1 MASPIPD
8 LLRSLLAASGPS
20 GREDEAARVW
30 RDAASGFAQV
40 SSDTLG
46 TSYARVGPGEGA
58 PTLAIVGH
66 VDEIGI
72 AITNVE
78 ESGLLSF
85 TTVGV
90 VRAEALL
97 AQRVDLLTRNGR
109 VPGVIGRTTIEPG
122 KAGERP
128 RVELSDL
135 HVDVGARRREEAE
148 ALVRPGDQGVWR
160 GEPVELPNG
169 RLVSKAL
176 DNRLGAY
183 AALEAARRLAEGPAA
198 EVDVVAVA
206 AVQEELGSLGAR
218 PAAFAL
224 DPLVAI
230 AVDVTYATD
239 VPGGDPRRVGK
250 VELGGG
256 TMIAVGPSLNRR
268 VTDLLVETAE
278 QEGIPHGF
286 EVYTRATMTDADEF
300 QLARAGVPTALLSI
314 PLRNMHTPTELCEL
328 GDVEATIALLVAFA
342 RRLRRDSSFVR

>member
-1 MASPIPD
+1 M
-8 LLRSLLAASGPS
+8 LLPEPLHALLTAAAPS
-20 GREDEAARVW
+20 GHEDEAARVW
-30 RDAASGFAQV
+30 REAAAGFAQV

-46 TSYARVGPGEGA
+46 TSYARVGPGGGA
-58 PTLAIVGH
+58 PTLAVVGH

-85 TTVGV
+85 TPVGI
-90 VRAEALL
+90 VRAETLL

-109 VPGVIGRTTIEPG
+109 VPGVIVRT
-122 KAGERP
+122 KAAHDAKREQER
-128 RVELSDL
+128 VGLSDL
-135 HVDVGARRREEAE
+135 YVDVGARSREEAE
-148 ALVRPGDQGVWR
+148 ALVRVGDPGVWR

-169 RLVSKAL
+169 RLVSRAL

-183 AALEAARRLAEGPAA
+183 AALEAARRLADGPALD
-198 EVDVVAVA
+198 VDMVAVA
-206 AVQEELGSLGAR
+206 AVQEELGSFGAR

-239 VPGGDPRRVGK
+239 VPGGDPRRAGR

-268 VTDLLVETAE
+268 VTDLLLETAE
-278 QEGIPHGF
+278 REGIPHGV
-286 EVYTRATMTDADEF
+286 EVYTRTTMTDADEF
-300 QLARAGVPTALLSI
+300 HLARAGVPTALLSI

-328 GDVEATIALLVAFA
+328 ADVEATIALIVAFA